1 MDDTELDALFES
13 VKTHERKLF
22 NHRAEKLKAEYE
34 DGIKRH
40 NQKLIEKAIS
50 EVANKIVE
58 NGDCFTSV
66 YDTGLTMIAKNGD
79 RYKVGIVV
87 MREEET
93 EAGSINKSEQ

>member
-34 DGIKRH
+34 HGIKRQ
-40 NQKLIEKAIS
+40 NQKLIEKAIIKI
-50 EVANKIVE
+50 ANKIVE
-58 NGDCFTSV
+58 NGDCFNSA

-87 MREEET
+87 MLDEET
-93 EAGSINKSEQ
+93 PTGTINK